1 MWGWGGADDEAS
13 GAPTDSGYTKIY
25 SNNWSFVAL
34 KADGSITAWGGFN
47 NGGTGAPTDSGYI
60 KIYSTMYAFA
70 AVKADGSIT
79 AWGSPNRGGTISTAT
94 DLNID
99 Y

>member
-13 GAPTDSGYTKIY
+13 SAPTDSGYTKIY

-47 NGGTGAPTDSGYI
+47 VNA
-60 KIYSTMYAFA
+60 
-70 AVKADGSIT
+70 
-79 AWGSPNRGGTISTAT
+79 
-94 DLNID
+94 
-99 Y
+99 

>member
-1 MWGWGGADDEAS
+1 VIEPSAS
-13 GAPTDSGYTKIY
+13 RTAKAF
-25 SNNWSFVAL
+25 SFE
-34 KADGSITAWGGFN
+34 FN

-79 AWGSPNRGGTISTAT
+79 AKGPI
-94 DLNID
+94 I
-99 Y
+99 

>member
-1 MWGWGGADDEAS
+1 VN
-13 GAPTDSGYTKIY
+13 TKIY

-60 KIYSTMYAFA
+60 KIYSTMYAF
-70 AVKADGSIT
+70 DLGNT
-79 AWGSPNRGGTISTAT
+79 GLMHEFQFEYFRGFVTFLLPYSKQPK
-94 DLNID
+94 
-99 Y
+99 